1 MIDTTKRYVLLD
13 RDGVI
18 NRRIADGYVTRW
30 KEFEFLP
37 GVLAA
42 LRLFR
47 ENGYTVLVVSN
58 QSCVGRGLL
67 SRQVLQAIT
76 RRMLLEV
83 ALAGGA
89 IDNVYYC
96 PHAPGDECSCRKPQP
111 GLLLKA
117 MEEHHVWPA
126 QVYMVGDSESD
137 MEAAAR
143 AGCRGLLVQRGT
155 FLRGGNSSGAGANV
169 VSDLLEAVDLILR
182 RETPTLEETLRHD
195 WPRVRS
201 PWLAFSPV
209 LTPSKRN
216 PA

>member
-1 MIDTTKRYVLLD
+1 MIDTSKRYVLLD

-18 NRRIADGYVTRW
+18 NRRIADGYVIRW

-67 SRQVLQAIT
+67 SWEELQAIT

-89 IDNVYYC
+89 IGNVYYC

-117 MEEHHVWPA
+117 LKEHQAWPA
-126 QVYMVGDSESD
+126 QIYMVGDSESD

-143 AGCRGLLVQRGT
+143 AGCRGLLVQRGG
-155 FLRGGNSSGAGANV
+155 FLRYRAVGEAPSNV
-169 VSDLLEAVDLILR
+169 VSDLLEAANLIVR
-182 RETPTLEETLRHD
+182 RDTPTFQETLHGG
-195 WPRVRS
+195 WPQLHSAWQAAR
-201 PWLAFSPV
+201 
-209 LTPSKRN
+209 RN
-216 PA
+216 SNRARKNHV